1 MSSQNEQRKKTIYQ
15 NFLKIPIIGPFLE
28 IASDYASEGSA
39 DYFEKKVPIKFWIK
53 TLGWPILISALLA
66 TIPYPCGCT
75 YKSFNIEAKAYD
87 VALSLIPS
95 LLGFGIGAY
104 ALVFGL
110 SGDLLKKIQNEHN
123 RKEAQS
129 NSPKGSV
136 LSINSAFAFPLVT
149 MAITIVLASFQKIL
163 PDIQLLSSVTWFLT
177 FLCLTLTYQLIVAL
191 YRLGR
196 VIILDKF

>member
-1 MSSQNEQRKKTIYQ
+1 MSAQNNKKRSRS
-15 NFLKIPIIGPFLE
+15 FLLNLPGFGSFIE

-39 DYFEKKVPIKFWIK
+39 VFFEKIPPVSHWVR
-53 TLGWPILISALLA
+53 TLGWPILVSALLA
-66 TIPYPCGCT
+66 AIPYPCGCMT
-75 YKSFNIEAKAYD
+75 YSVKINALAYD

-110 SGDLLKKIQNEHN
+110 GGDFLKKIQDVYNQ
-123 RKEAQS
+123 KELAA
-129 NSPKGSV
+129 NAPTGSV

-149 MAITIVLASFQKIL
+149 MAITTIVASVQKIL
-163 PDIQLLSSVTWFLT
+163 PEIQVLSTVTWFLT
-177 FLCLTLTYQLIVAL
+177 FFSLTLTYQLVISL

>member
-1 MSSQNEQRKKTIYQ
+1 MSPQNSKVRARPLL
-15 NFLKIPIIGPFLE
+15 LKLPGLGSFIE
-28 IASDYASEGSA
+28 ISSDYASEGSE
-39 DYFEKKVPIKFWIK
+39 YFFEKIAPAKYWLS
-53 TLGWPILISALLA
+53 TLGWPIFVSILLA
-66 TIPYPCGCT
+66 AIPIPCGCMP
-75 YKSFNIEAKAYD
+75 YSFEIEANPHD
-87 VALSLIPS
+87 IALSLIPS

-110 SGDLLKKIQNEHN
+110 SGDLLKKIQEGHQ
-123 RKEAQS
+123 RKELATKA
-129 NSPKGSV
+129 PAGSV

-149 MAITIVLASFQKIL
+149 MAITTIVASVQKIL
-163 PDIQLLSSVTWFLT
+163 PDVLILSIFTWFLT

>member
-1 MSSQNEQRKKTIYQ
+1 MSEQNDKKRYRSI
-15 NFLKIPIIGPFLE
+15 LIKLPGIGSFLE
-28 IASDYASEGSA
+28 ISSDYAGEGSA
-39 DYFEKKVPIKFWIK
+39 DFFEKIAPLKYWLK

-66 TIPYPCGCT
+66 AIPYPCGCT
-75 YKSFNIEAKAYD
+75 LHSFKIEAKAFD

-110 SGDLLKKIQNEHN
+110 SGELLKKIQDEHN
-123 RKEAQS
+123 KKELKS
-129 NSPKGSV
+129 KTPSGSV
-136 LSINSAFAFPLVT
+136 LSINSAFAFPLAT
-149 MAITIVLASFQKIL
+149 MAVTTIVAGIQKIL
-163 PDIQLLSSVTWFLT
+163 PDIQFLSSATWFLT

-196 VIILDKF
+196 VIILEKF